1 MQNIYDGAQTILY
14 FLLSHRR
21 RFVIMKLVKTNKQA
35 RRNLYETA
43 KMEKENIGSDSGG
56 GDICRKCC
64 GKWNTGSGCGAEGS
78 RTG

>member
-1 MQNIYDGAQTILY
+1 MQNIYDEAQTILY
-14 FLLSHRR
+14 FLLSQRR

-35 RRNLYETA
+35 RRNLYETT
-43 KMEKENIGSDSGG
+43 KMEKENIGSDSDG

-64 GKWNTGSGCGAEGS
+64 SKWNTGSGCGAEGS